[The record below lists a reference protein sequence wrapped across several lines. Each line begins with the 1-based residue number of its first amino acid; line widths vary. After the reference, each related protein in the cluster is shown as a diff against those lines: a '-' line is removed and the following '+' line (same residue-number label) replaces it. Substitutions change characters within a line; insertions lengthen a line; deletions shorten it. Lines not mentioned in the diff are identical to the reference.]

1 MSKSIKAVF
10 IVVLCILLAVILF
23 LVVHYVLP
31 EKNVEYD
38 SRTKEFGLKN
48 IGQLATQV
56 GYFTNVQTISA
67 SRDVLGITVPFTQS
81 KYIYSYDGVVK
92 AGIDFEKVVATVNDE
107 EKTITVSMPKPEI
120 FDVTVD
126 ENSLVVYDET
136 KNVFTP
142 LKLNDIK
149 ESSLTMKKEAQDKA
163 VQYGILN
170 NAQSNAEMLI
180 TGFLTSSYTQDY
192 KIVFTVQE

>member
-1 MSKSIKAVF
+1 MSKIIKA
-10 IVVLCILLAVILF
+10 VVLCILLAVSLF
-23 LVVHYVLP
+23 FIAHYVLP

-81 KYIYSYDGVVK
+81 RYIYSYDGVVK

-149 ESSLTMKKEAQDKA
+149 ESSLTMKKEAQEKA
-163 VQYGILN
+163 MQYGILN

-180 TGFLTSSYTQDY
+180 TGFLASSYTQDY